1 MNIVICAS
9 QVPFVRGGAEE
20 LVDGLASALR
30 EIGHRVEIVSL
41 PFKWYPRDELERQPV
56 LWRTLDLEKLNGR
69 VVDLVICTKF
79 PTWAVRHPRKVVWL
93 VHQHRQA
100 YDWYGTPLSDFGLS
114 DKDRRARRVVMET
127 DSLGIGEA
135 NAVFT
140 ISKNV
145 AKRLL
150 RYNGLSATP
159 LYPALKHT
167 LYHNSGYGDY
177 IFSLSR
183 LDSAKRLD
191 ILLETIKRS
200 RSGVRAIIGGA
211 GPDAQKLKEKA
222 HALGINHRIEFTG
235 RISEE
240 KAVELYAGALAVYY
254 APLDEDYGYATLE
267 AMRSYKPVLTA
278 PDSGGVL
285 EFVENEINGYIC
297 GNPIE
302 FADKLDRLYSDRGL
316 AAKMGEAGFKTS
328 SQIPTWIQIANT
340 LTQIN

>member
-1 MNIVICAS
+1 
-9 QVPFVRGGAEE
+9 
-20 LVDGLASALR
+20 
-30 EIGHRVEIVSL
+30 
-41 PFKWYPRDELERQPV
+41 
-56 LWRTLDLEKLNGR
+56 
-69 VVDLVICTKF
+69 
-79 PTWAVRHPRKVVWL
+79 L

-114 DKDRRARRVVMET
+114 DEDRRARRVVMET

-254 APLDEDYGYATLE
+254 APVDEDYGYATLE

-302 FADKLDRLYSDRGL
+302 FADKLDCLYSDRGL
-316 AAKMGEAGFKTS
+316 AAKMGVAGFKTS